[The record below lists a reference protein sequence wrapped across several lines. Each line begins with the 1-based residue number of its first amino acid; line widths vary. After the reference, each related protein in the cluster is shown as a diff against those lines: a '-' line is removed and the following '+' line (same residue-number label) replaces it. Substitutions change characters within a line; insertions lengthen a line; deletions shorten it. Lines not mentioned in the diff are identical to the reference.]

1 MEEFQEIA
9 NIKVGLLGNILLTII
24 GILIY
29 NIAEL
34 MATNKVKHFKDFHF
48 AIWWYDNQVRF
59 SASILIVSCLFWL
72 SYSYQLL
79 TADKALLLGLVG
91 NLIIA
96 KLVKWIQ
103 NGKS

>member
-1 MEEFQEIA
+1 MEELQNIA
-9 NIKVGLLGNILLTII
+9 NIKVGLFGSIILTII

-34 MATNKVKHFKDFHF
+34 MATNKVKHFSDFHF
-48 AIWWYDNQVRF
+48 AIWWYDNQIRF
-59 SASILIVSCLFWL
+59 SASILIIFCLFWL
-72 SYSYQLL
+72 SYSYELL

-91 NLIIA
+91 NLIIS